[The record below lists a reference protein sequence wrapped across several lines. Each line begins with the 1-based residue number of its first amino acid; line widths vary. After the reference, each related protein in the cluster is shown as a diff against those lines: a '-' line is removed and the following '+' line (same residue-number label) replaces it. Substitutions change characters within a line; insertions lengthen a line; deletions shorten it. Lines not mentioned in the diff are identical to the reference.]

1 MADLWALDAEQAV
14 IITLKKMLVA
24 ARPLDGD
31 TVQEA
36 AVKALVDMTG
46 GHLSES
52 DARRAIR
59 AARDR
64 LVARG
69 DIDAPLEAGSRWRLL
84 RQ

>member
-69 DIDAPLEAGSRWRLL
+69 DIHAPLEAGNRWRLL

>member
-14 IITLKKMLVA
+14 TITMKKMMAA
-24 ARPLDGD
+24 ARPLDAD

-36 AVKALVDMTG
+36 AVKALVDMARGSLTD
-46 GHLSES
+46 S

-64 LVARG
+64 LVTKG
-69 DIDAPLEAGSRWRLL
+69 DIDAPLESNRPWQLL

>member
-14 IITLKKMLVA
+14 MNTMKKMMAA
-24 ARPLDGD
+24 ARPLDAD

-36 AVKALVDMTG
+36 AVKALVDMARGSLTD
-46 GHLSES
+46 S

-64 LVARG
+64 LVTKG
-69 DIDAPLEAGSRWRLL
+69 DIDASLESNRLWQLL

>member
-14 IITLKKMLVA
+14 MITMKKMTA
-24 ARPLDGD
+24 AERPLDAGA
-31 TVQEA
+31 VQEA
-36 AVKALVDMTG
+36 AVKALVDMARGNLTD
-46 GHLSES
+46 S

-64 LVARG
+64 LVTKG
-69 DIDAPLEAGSRWRLL
+69 DIEAPLEASRPWQLL